1 MKPNPT
7 LGLPSNAF
15 SPHRPIPPDH
25 VALVRKAA
33 IIVGAQLYEQ
43 PLSRCDFDERLY
55 NVHLRREDG
64 RYVYSTLPVRAL
76 GDLELLLD
84 WMRVWAHDPAE
95 IDLHPQRR

>member
-7 LGLPSNAF
+7 LGLPSSAF
-15 SPHRPIPPDH
+15 APHQPIPPDH

-55 NVHLRREDG
+55 NVHLQREDG
-64 RYVYSTLPVRAL
+64 RYVYSTLPVRTLA
-76 GDLELLLD
+76 DLDLLLD